1 MGGSERLRG
10 GCRWAGP
17 GLAVT
22 HGHAGAGDG
31 PGEACPVPLCGLCR
45 VFKIYTSNGRPLL
58 YLHSTTSRISS
69 QTVIRYHHTWC
80 RVQKTACSDVF
91 RVHHTTLY
99 HGVLSRA

>member
-1 MGGSERLRG
+1 MHSRSGAICLSVLVMTAVPTSQSPSTS
-10 GCRWAGP
+10 CWAGP

-45 VFKIYTSNGRPLL
+45 VFKIYGGNGRPLL

-80 RVQKTACSDVF
+80 RVT
-91 RVHHTTLY
+91 
-99 HGVLSRA
+99 